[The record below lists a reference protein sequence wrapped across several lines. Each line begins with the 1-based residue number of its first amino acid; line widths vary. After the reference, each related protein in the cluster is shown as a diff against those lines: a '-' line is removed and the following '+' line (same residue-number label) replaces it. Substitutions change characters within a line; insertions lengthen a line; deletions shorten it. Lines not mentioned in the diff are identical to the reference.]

1 MSTAFSARAADT
13 ASGWL
18 AVFAAAAL
26 VCAGPAFAEDYH
38 LGVQDK
44 LKIRVVEWQ
53 TVDGAFR
60 EWTAVSGE
68 YTVGSSGNLSIPF
81 VGETPVAGKTTIE
94 VAAVISETLQ
104 RRFGLADKPETSV
117 ELAAYR
123 PLYVSGDVQTPG
135 EYPFS
140 PGMSVVKATSL
151 AGGNRSSFGMRTER
165 DYISAKGNHD
175 ALAEQRIRLMVKA
188 ARLDAEAKG
197 STAVTVPKEIASYA
211 EVDAIAA
218 EETAIMSARQ
228 RKLQLQLATLADL
241 QSLLEKEIAALE
253 KKKITQERQLELA
266 RDELKGV
273 DSLAD
278 KGLVS
283 NTRVLNAERLIA
295 EVESRSLDLET
306 SLLQARQE
314 ITEAKQD
321 EIELSNTMES
331 DIAVERQQVEAALN
345 ETLIKMEMYRN
356 LVAEAL
362 QAGTPADVTST
373 DPTTTYQ
380 VLRVVDGKS
389 ETLTATEDTPVQ
401 PGDVI
406 KVKTVLPSAGWL
418 AGQ

>member
-1 MSTAFSARAADT
+1 MAAVALLGANP
-13 ASGWL
+13 AS
-18 AVFAAAAL
+18 
-26 VCAGPAFAEDYH
+26 AEDYR

-81 VGETPVAGKTTIE
+81 VGETPAAGKTTTEIS
-94 VAAVISETLQ
+94 AVISETLQ
-104 RRFGLADKPETSV
+104 RRFGLGDKPETSV

-123 PLYVSGDVQTPG
+123 PLYVSGDVETPG
-135 EYPFS
+135 EYAFS
-140 PGMSVVKATSL
+140 PGLTVIKATSL

-165 DYISAKGNHD
+165 DYINAKGNHD
-175 ALAEQRIRLMVKA
+175 ALAEHRIRMLVKA
-188 ARLDAEAKG
+188 ARLEAEAKG
-197 STAVTVPKEIASYA
+197 DTTVAAPDEVASYPG
-211 EVDAIAA
+211 VKAIVAD
-218 EETAIMSARQ
+218 ETAIMTARQ
-228 RKLQLQLATLADL
+228 RKLALQLSALKDL
-241 QSLLEKEIAALE
+241 QSLLEKEIVSLE
-253 KKKITQERQLELA
+253 KKKATQERQLELA
-266 RDELKGV
+266 RDELKGI
-273 DSLAD
+273 DSLSD

-295 EVESRSLDLET
+295 EVESQNLDLET
-306 SLLQARQE
+306 SILQARQE
-314 ITEAKQD
+314 ISEAQQD
-321 EIELSNTMES
+321 EIELRNTVES
-331 DIAVERQQVEAALN
+331 DIAIERQQVQATLK
-345 ETLIKMEMYRN
+345 ETTIKIEMYRN

-362 QAGTPADVTST
+362 QAGTPADISST
-373 DPTTTYQ
+373 DPTTTYE
-380 VLRVVDGKS
+380 VLRVVDGKT